1 MDTIE
6 RAIRVDER
14 LFRVE
19 ALRDAARGSWLAVVG
34 EGFEPRRWSRLPLA
48 YDSAEEALAAAAGGV
63 LRLAGAGRRAWVPAT
78 AA

>member
-1 MDTIE
+1 METIE
-6 RAIRVDER
+6 RAIRVDGR

-19 ALRDAARGSWLAVVG
+19 ALRDAARGNWLAVVG
-34 EGFEPRRWSRLPLA
+34 EGFAPRRWSRLPPA

-63 LRLAGAGRRAWVPAT
+63 LRLAGAERRAWVPAT